1 MRIRSAFASYGREG
15 IPIIPEIPAMFHD
28 PSTHPHAQQN
38 YSPAD
43 RKAYELNKASY
54 HLVYRLSLSL
64 SLTFG
69 DELFECF
76 SLFLS
81 MFTPPAPKKVECR
94 VGVANIGKPVIL
106 SEESGG
112 LVMYFVIRATSE
124 RTWRH
129 RDPEGRERRS
139 RPRVPCWGAK
149 ERHLIMHTH

>member
-15 IPIIPEIPAMFHD
+15 SPIIAEIPAMFHD
-28 PSTHPHAQQN
+28 PSTHRHPQQN

-81 MFTPPAPKKVECR
+81 MFTPPAAKKVECR

-106 SEESGG
+106 GEESGG
-112 LVMYFVIRATSE
+112 RCFLSFGPAQSAPGGIEIPKAANAGADRGCHVGV
-124 RTWRH
+124 
-129 RDPEGRERRS
+129 
-139 RPRVPCWGAK
+139 PRK
-149 ERHLIMHTH
+149 DI